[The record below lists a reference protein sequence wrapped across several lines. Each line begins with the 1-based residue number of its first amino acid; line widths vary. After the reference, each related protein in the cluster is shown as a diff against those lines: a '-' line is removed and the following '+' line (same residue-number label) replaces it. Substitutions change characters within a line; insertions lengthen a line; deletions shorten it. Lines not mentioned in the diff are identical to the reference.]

1 MHCEEINCYY
11 PENMINRQETVE
23 FAKFCS
29 FFFINTNEVKGMQNA
44 VEEDRKL
51 LEKKVNLY
59 IQIIM

>member
-1 MHCEEINCYY
+1 
-11 PENMINRQETVE
+11 MINRQETVE